1 MENLKF
7 KTRAGVEVELDAI
20 DMHYVHE
27 YYEVQCT
34 AEYLRENHEDWDEDK
49 VQSIAYEARNQ
60 MFKYDYTEEEA
71 IDEAI
76 DWYEEEYEGVDRVTR
91 ETERLV
97 ESIHNVIA
105 SERSNESEEE

>member
-60 MFKYDYTEEEA
+60 MFKYDYTE
-71 IDEAI
+71 DEAI
-76 DWYEEEYEGVDRVTR
+76 EIATDDYEVEYEGIDKTTR
-91 ETERLV
+91 NTERLV
-97 ESIHNVIA
+97 DVIHNIIA
-105 SERSNESEEE
+105 NENKESEE